1 MKKSQPWIYS
11 PFADGVFI
19 LAVPFI
25 VVAITLVFQDFF
37 SEPDSMTVVSW
48 ALLVMGVD
56 VSHVYSSLYRTY
68 LDAET
73 RERHGTFLFLLP
85 FAVLVGCILL
95 YSAGAM
101 VFWRVMAYLAVFHF
115 ARQQYGFMRVYSRDE
130 NPPAWQRS
138 IDALAIY
145 TATFYP
151 VADWH
156 LAGQKNFNWF
166 MKGDFYYLT
175 DVGSRGVLFIL
186 YLVIIGTYVVK
197 EGSLL
202 WKSIAMRRRP
212 GKGQLGNSIATT
224 RMPTRLLNLPRN
236 LLILGTFL
244 SWYVGIVHF
253 NSDIAFTAIN
263 VVSHGIPYMAL
274 VWFWGN
280 KKSASAPTARR
291 QIFQVRYVT
300 LFVAFLLLLAYIE
313 EGFWNVWVWHERD
326 HSALF
331 ALFHRSLP
339 ELAVASPWLT
349 LIVPL
354 LSVPQI
360 THYVID
366 GFIWKMRKDNFAWRD
381 ITLGS
386 GQQAVVGQTKAFK

>member
-1 MKKSQPWIYS
+1 MTQRSQPWIYS
-11 PFADGVFI
+11 PFADGLFI
-19 LAVPFI
+19 LAVPFV
-25 VVAITLVFQDFF
+25 VVAVTLAFHDFF

-48 ALLVMGVD
+48 AILVMGVD

-68 LDAET
+68 LDTET
-73 RERHGTFLFLLP
+73 RERHGTFLFVLP

-95 YSAGAM
+95 YAAGAM

-130 NPPAWQRS
+130 SESAWHRR

-151 VADWH
+151 ILDWH
-156 LAGQKNFNWF
+156 LTGQKNFNWF
-166 MKGDFYYLT
+166 MKGDFYYLP
-175 DVGSRGVLFIL
+175 DVGFRGVLFIV
-186 YLVIIGTYVVK
+186 YLTIIGTYLIK
-197 EGSLL
+197 EVSLL
-202 WKSIAMRRRP
+202 WKSIAMRRQP
-212 GKGQLGNSIATT
+212 HPDKLGNSIAASSAPQ
-224 RMPTRLLNLPRN
+224 RMLNIPRN
-236 LLILGTFL
+236 LLICGTFV
-244 SWYVGIVHF
+244 SWYVGIVYF

-274 VWFWGN
+274 VWFWGR
-280 KKSASAPTARR
+280 KKYTGPAAPRKN
-291 QIFQVRYVT
+291 IFRLRYVT

-313 EGFWNVWVWHERD
+313 EGFWNVWVWHEKD
-326 HSALF
+326 HSTLF
-331 ALFHRSLP
+331 ALFHASLAEIP
-339 ELAVASPWLT
+339 PQSAWLV
-349 LIVPL
+349 LVVPL

-381 ITLGS
+381 ITLGHGS
-386 GQQAVVGQTKAFK
+386 TGSP